1 MRSSRWGRRTAFLRK
16 GNTMRLSMISLAAM
30 ALASAAPVLAQDT
43 GVPSPVTVTGG
54 VTLTTDYRF
63 RGLTQSDED
72 PAVQGTVTVAHESGF
87 YIGTFASTIDGSGD
101 TPALTGYGDVEID
114 FYGGYSKTLDNGL
127 GFDVGLLYYYY
138 ADAVDGLNTDFF
150 EPYAAVTYAIG
161 PVSTK
166 LGAAYAWGGQDGL
179 NFTSS
184 NDDNIYG
191 YFDAGL
197 SIPSTPVTLK
207 GHVGYTNGSLGLV
220 NPLITDDEYWDWSV
234 GAEAVGGPLKVG
246 VSYVDTNVTEAGSFA
261 QTLGRG
267 STVLGYVGFSF

>member
-1 MRSSRWGRRTAFLRK
+1 
-16 GNTMRLSMISLAAM
+16 MRLSMISLAAL
-30 ALASAAPVLAQDT
+30 ALAGAAPAFAQDT
-43 GVPSPVTVTGG
+43 DVPPPVKVSGG
-54 VTLTTDYRF
+54 VTLTSDYRF

-72 PAVQGTVTVAHESGF
+72 PAVQGTINVNHESGF
-87 YIGTFASTIDGSGD
+87 YVGAFASSIDGSGD

-114 FYGGYSKTLDNGL
+114 FYGGFAKTLDNGL

-138 ADAVDGLNTDFF
+138 ADANDGLNTDFF
-150 EPYAAVTYAIG
+150 EPYAAVTYSIG

-179 NFTSS
+179 NFTPS

-191 YFDAGL
+191 YFDAA
-197 SIPSTPVTLK
+197 IAVPTTPITLK

-220 NPLITDDEYWDWSV
+220 NPLITNEEYWDWSV
-234 GAEAVGGPLKVG
+234 TAEAVGGPLKVG
-246 VSYVDTNVTEAGSFA
+246 VSYVDTDITNDFGFA

-267 STVLGYVGFSF
+267 STVLGYVGFAF

>member
-1 MRSSRWGRRTAFLRK
+1 
-16 GNTMRLSMISLAAM
+16 MRLSMISLAAM